1 MAGMETT
8 AEPDPRTDAG
18 LKEPLVRLIFLLT
31 KEMPAN
37 SFISTSKMTVE
48 GWCKILDTGAT
59 PAPKTYPELTFGAL
73 FTSSKTFEMMMMM
86 MNLGIFLGPQY
97 LKSSNTKTFMEL

>member
-1 MAGMETT
+1 MAGMGTT

-73 FTSSKTFEMMMMM
+73 FTSSKTFEMMMMI
-86 MNLGIFLGPQY
+86 LGIFLGPQY